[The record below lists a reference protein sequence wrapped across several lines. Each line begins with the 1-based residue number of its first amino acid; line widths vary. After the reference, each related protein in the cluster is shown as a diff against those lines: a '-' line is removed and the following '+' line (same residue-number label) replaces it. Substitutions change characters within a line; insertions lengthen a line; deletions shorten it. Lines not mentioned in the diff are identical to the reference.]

1 MKINIGGFVMYRQ
14 CIKVTDKFLIHNFK
28 YVIQANPILSSVFK
42 YISPSYYNFNN
53 DGWKYDAYVLKDDV
67 VVVMGRKPI
76 GKIEASHEFCKKYVQ
91 QTRKIESNAKRSED
105 EEKELE
111 FLIDTMLI
119 ELLGKNYES
128 AGSVIK

>member
-1 MKINIGGFVMYRQ
+1 MYRQ
-14 CIKVTDKFLIHNFK
+14 RIKVTDKFLMNNFT
-28 YVIQANPILSSVFK
+28 YVIEANEILSAVFK

-53 DGWKYDAYVLKDDV
+53 LGWKYDAYVLKDDV

-76 GKIEASHEFCKKYVQ
+76 GKIEVSYEFCKKYVQ
-91 QTRKIESNAKRSED
+91 LADKIRTNTKRSED
-105 EEKELE
+105 EEKELQ

-128 AGSVIK
+128 AGSVIKWEI